1 MRLIQLSHFMV
12 PVRWSIDSIFSLK
25 PNAPQ
30 STLKDFLACVL
41 LTAE

>member
-1 MRLIQLSHFMV
+1 MLLIQLGHFMV

-25 PNAPQ
+25 PNTPH
-30 STLKDFLACVL
+30 STLEDFLACVL